1 MPKITDHH
9 IQLITQSNDCCLL
22 TFQELKNH
30 FDRNW
35 DLMEFTRDPKRP
47 LYIHPNGTSFANEP
61 PWIAFY
67 SKAWNTP
74 LYQQMI
80 RLLHIHRRGYLERDP
95 RTFSED
101 KHPLYLRF
109 ANLTHRPELNEF
121 VENTKDFCIVPNEN
135 EAKRLKE
142 RYRKSVGADTREFLF
157 PFEGKVSSQKTEE
170 ESAKQAIY
178 QINLDFL
185 WEKKEWFKEL
195 IDSYQDEKMSLRQ
208 LAVINRAME
217 EIAEVLIDQNDF
229 SLAKITESMNIE
241 ELSDTRSFDDVLG
254 EKKISDLRGL
264 LPAHRVYGHFSL
276 CCLEF
281 FLAMKRKKSIDR
293 CANCGEYYERHHGNR
308 KFFSTECEKGGSAKR
323 SKKYRKRKKSG
334 KN

>member
-74 LYQQMI
+74 LYRQI
-80 RLLHIHRRGYLERDP
+80 VRLLHIHRRGYLERDP

-109 ANLTHRPELNEF
+109 VNLTHRPELNEF
-121 VENTKDFCIVPNEN
+121 VENMKGFCITPNQN

-142 RYRKSVGADTREFLF
+142 RYRKAVGADTREFLF
-157 PFEGKVSSQKTEE
+157 SFEGKRLDQEMEDTW
-170 ESAKQAIY
+170 AIR

-185 WEKKEWFKEL
+185 WEKKEWLKEL
-195 IDSYQDEKMSLRQ
+195 IESYKDESMNLRQ

-217 EIAEVLIDQNDF
+217 EIVEVLIDQNDF
-229 SLAKITESMNIE
+229 SLAKIAESVKFE
-241 ELSDTRSFDDVLG
+241 ELPDTRSSDDVLG
-254 EKKISDLRGL
+254 GKKISDLRGL
-264 LPAHRVYGHFSL
+264 LPAHRIYGHFSL

-293 CANCGEYYERHHGNR
+293 CVNCGEYYERHHGNR
-308 KFFSTECEKGGSAKR
+308 AFCSTECEKGGSAKR
-323 SKKYRKRKKSG
+323 SKNYRKRKKSG